1 MTEPSIGH
9 NQPPPFEAI
18 GLHIEDLFQLVSDTL
33 AGVDA
38 VQNDEQDAAL
48 DELLDEFRKARKT
61 ADGERDAE
69 KRPHDEASKAVQAK
83 WKPYLERCDMATAEI
98 KAKLTPY
105 RAAKIAARDEA
116 IRIARETAEA
126 TQKAAQEALRQSDD
140 LEAKF
145 VAEEQLKEAAKLT
158 AAANRADRSSTGLR
172 TSWIAEITDR
182 RAALKHYLLEQP
194 EMFERLIQDLA
205 DKDARNEATRRQIS
219 GIIFH
224 QKKEAA

>member
-1 MTEPSIGH
+1 MTEASIGH

-48 DELLDEFRKARKT
+48 DELLGEFRKAKKT
-61 ADGERDAE
+61 ADTERDAE

-105 RAAKIAARDEA
+105 RAAKVAARDEA
-116 IRIARETAEA
+116 IRIAREEAEA
-126 TQKAAQEALRQSDD
+126 KQKSAQEALKQSDD
-140 LEAKF
+140 LEARF
-145 VAEEQLKEAAKLT
+145 AAEKQLQEAAELT
-158 AAANRADRSSTGLR
+158 ASANRADRYSTGLR
-172 TSWIAEITDR
+172 TSWVAEITDR

-205 DKDARNEATRRQIS
+205 DKDARNEATRRNIA
-219 GIIFH
+219 GIVFH
-224 QKKEAA
+224 KKKEAA

>member
-1 MTEPSIGH
+1 MSNPNIGH

-48 DELLDEFRKARKT
+48 DELLDEFRKAKKT

-105 RAAKIAARDEA
+105 RSAKIAAREEA
-116 IRIARETAEA
+116 VRIARETAEQK
-126 TQKAAQEALRQSDD
+126 QKAAQDALRQSDD
-140 LEAKF
+140 LEARF
-145 VAEEQLKEAAKLT
+145 TAEEQLKEAARLT
-158 AAANRADRSSTGLR
+158 AAANRADRTATGLR
-172 TSWIAEITDR
+172 TSWVAEVTDR
-182 RAALKHYLLEQP
+182 RAALNHYLREQP

-205 DKDARNEATRRQIS
+205 DKDARNEATRRNIP
-219 GIIFH
+219 GIVFH

>member
-1 MTEPSIGH
+1 MTDANIGH

-61 ADGERDAE
+61 ADEERAAE
-69 KRPHDEASKAVQAK
+69 KRPHDDAGKAVQAK
-83 WKPYLERCDMATAEI
+83 WKPYLERCDMATVEI

-116 IRIARETAEA
+116 ARIAREEAEA
-126 TQKAAQEALRQSDD
+126 KQKAAQDALRQSDD
-140 LEAKF
+140 LEARF
-145 VAEEQLKEAAKLT
+145 AAEEQLKQAAKLT
-158 AAANRADRSSTGLR
+158 AAANRADRSATGLR
-172 TSWIAEITDR
+172 TSWEAEVTDR
-182 RAALKHYLLEQP
+182 RAALNHYVKTNP
-194 EMFERLIQDLA
+194 EAFIALIQDLA
-205 DKDARNEATRRQIS
+205 DKDARSEATRRDIP
-219 GIIFH
+219 GIVFH
-224 QKKEAA
+224 KKKEAA

>member
-1 MTEPSIGH
+1 MDNPSIGH

-83 WKPYLERCDMATAEI
+83 W
-98 KAKLTPY
+98 
-105 RAAKIAARDEA
+105 
-116 IRIARETAEA
+116 
-126 TQKAAQEALRQSDD
+126 
-140 LEAKF
+140 
-145 VAEEQLKEAAKLT
+145 
-158 AAANRADRSSTGLR
+158 
-172 TSWIAEITDR
+172 
-182 RAALKHYLLEQP
+182 
-194 EMFERLIQDLA
+194 
-205 DKDARNEATRRQIS
+205 IS
-219 GIIFH
+219 
-224 QKKEAA
+224 